1 MRDIF
6 PKAEMNN
13 DAGQHT
19 SAGNIIPTYMDL

>member
-6 PKAEMNN
+6 PKAEINN
-13 DAGQHT
+13 DAGHHT